1 MKLEF
6 LSKQERQK
14 LLEEL
19 EKKFGISGI
28 NYLFLKTGKEK
39 IRAFSG
45 SLSREELSAL
55 ARAVNIE
62 LIGLYFAKQQ
72 GNNNE
77 IRLSHDAVSLL
88 RDKIIR
94 NIIELTK
101 DEAEKW
107 LKGQDIEK
115 KAEKGIFVLKHEDDL
130 IGTGKSSGEKIINF
144 VPKERRIKN

>member
-1 MKLEF
+1 MKPEF

-19 EKKFGISGI
+19 EKKFGIFGI

-77 IRLSHDAVSLL
+77 IRLSHDVISLL
-88 RDKIIR
+88 CDKI
-94 NIIELTK
+94 NKSIIELTK
-101 DEAEKW
+101 EEAEKW

-115 KAEKGIFVLKHEDDL
+115 KTEKGIFVLKYDDDL
-130 IGTGKSSGEKIINF
+130 IGIGKSSGDRIINF
-144 VPKERRIKN
+144 VPKERRIRD